1 MGGLG
6 RQLRFVFLGTVLVVA
21 AFSTGIN
28 FLFFLVYL
36 LGGLL
41 IAAWLYA
48 RRALNGLR
56 AGYQVANPR
65 AQVGDTLRATYRI
78 DNANSFGKPWVE
90 LWNDSTLPT
99 PMPGRAIGVQGHG
112 SRQWL
117 AKVPLQRRGSYRL
130 GALRVR
136 AGDPFGLF
144 SSEMVAGQPTWI
156 VVFPRVHALP
166 HWRLPPTP
174 VDGTAPSRRR
184 FEAASP
190 LVSSIRPYVHGDA
203 INRIHWLTSVRHGEL
218 HVKEFDVEQTADLWI
233 LLDLD
238 RSAHAG
244 AGDGASVE
252 TAVSAAASI
261 AVQTLIEN
269 RAVGITVSSR
279 RQHVLTPDRGTRVE
293 QKILHLLANVQADGN
308 RPLAEV
314 LVAILPQLRR
324 GMTLCIITGSTD
336 REWVR
341 ALASLRRRGVG
352 TVVVLLDRE
361 SFAARHDDEA
371 AATLGAIRHALA
383 EYDID
388 YHLVHAGDSL
398 PDALG
403 GKGAGRRASLPKILS
418 QEELRA

>member
-1 MGGLG
+1 
-6 RQLRFVFLGTVLVVA
+6 
-21 AFSTGIN
+21 
-28 FLFFLVYL
+28 
-36 LGGLL
+36 
-41 IAAWLYA
+41 
-48 RRALNGLR
+48 
-56 AGYQVANPR
+56 
-65 AQVGDTLRATYRI
+65 
-78 DNANSFGKPWVE
+78 
-90 LWNDSTLPT
+90 
-99 PMPGRAIGVQGHG
+99 
-112 SRQWL
+112 
-117 AKVPLQRRGSYRL
+117 
-130 GALRVR
+130 
-136 AGDPFGLF
+136 
-144 SSEMVAGQPTWI
+144 
-156 VVFPRVHALP
+156 
-166 HWRLPPTP
+166 
-174 VDGTAPSRRR
+174 
-184 FEAASP
+184 
-190 LVSSIRPYVHGDA
+190 
-203 INRIHWLTSVRHGEL
+203 
-218 HVKEFDVEQTADLWI
+218 
-233 LLDLD
+233 
-238 RSAHAG
+238 
-244 AGDGASVE
+244 VE

>member
-41 IAAWLYA
+41 VASWLYA
-48 RRALNGLR
+48 RRGLNGLR

-65 AQVGDTLRATYRI
+65 AQVGDTLRAIYRI
-78 DNANSFGKPWVE
+78 DNSATFGKPWVE

-99 PMPGRAIGVQGHG
+99 PLPGRAIGVQARA
-112 SRQWL
+112 SRQWQ

-136 AGDPFGLF
+136 TGDPFGLF
-144 SSEMVAGQPTWI
+144 TSEMVVGQPTWI

-166 HWRLPPTP
+166 HWRLPPSP

-203 INRIHWLTSVRHGEL
+203 INRIHWLTSVRHNEL

-238 RSAHAG
+238 RAAHAG
-244 AGDGASVE
+244 VGDNASVE

-261 AVQTLIEN
+261 GVQTLIEN

-293 QKILHLLANVQADGN
+293 QKILHLLANVQPDGN

-314 LVAILPQLRR
+314 MVAMLPQLRR

-371 AATLGAIRHALA
+371 AATLGAVRHALA

-388 YHLVHAGDSL
+388 YHLVRAGDSL

-403 GKGAGRRASLPKILS
+403 GKGAGRRASLPKILT